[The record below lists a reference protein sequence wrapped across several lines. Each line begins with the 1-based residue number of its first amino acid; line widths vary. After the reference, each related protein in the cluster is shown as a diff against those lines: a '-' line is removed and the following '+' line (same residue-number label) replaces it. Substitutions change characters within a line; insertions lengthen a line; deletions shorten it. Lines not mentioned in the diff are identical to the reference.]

1 MTIEM
6 LQSAKIAATK
16 ARDTATK
23 RVLSDMI
30 DACQKASITSKGR
43 VEITEQLVNE
53 TLVKYQKTV
62 QEMIDTCPSSY
73 EDKLKQYKADMEIV
87 KQYAPQL
94 ITDKETIANRVKEIA
109 GVQGIEL
116 VKANR
121 GALMRSIS
129 AELKG
134 KADMKIVSAIVG
146 DILN

>member
-1 MTIEM
+1 MTLEM

-16 ARDTATK
+16 ARDTETK

-30 DACQKASITSKGR
+30 DACQKATITPKGR
-43 VEITEQLVNE
+43 VELTEQLVDE
-53 TLVKYQKTV
+53 TLIKYQKTV

-94 ITDKETIANRVKEIA
+94 ITDKETIAKKVKEIA
-109 GVQGIEL
+109 GAQGIEL

-129 AELKG
+129 TKLKG
-134 KADMKIVSAIVG
+134 KADMKIVSAVVG

>member
-1 MTIEM
+1 MTLEM
-6 LQSAKIAATK
+6 LQSAKIAAIK
-16 ARDTATK
+16 ARDSETK

-43 VEITEQLVNE
+43 VEITEQLVDE
-53 TLVKYQKTV
+53 TLIKYQKTA

-94 ITDKETIANRVKEIA
+94 ITDKETIAKKVKEIA
-109 GVQGIEL
+109 GAQGIEL

-134 KADMKIVSAIVG
+134 KADMKIVSAVVG

>member
-1 MTIEM
+1 MTLEM

-16 ARDTATK
+16 ARDVETK

-43 VEITEQLVNE
+43 VEITEQLVDE
-53 TLVKYQKTV
+53 TLIKYQKTV
-62 QEMIDTCPSSY
+62 QEMIDTCPISY

-94 ITDKETIANRVKEIA
+94 ITDKETIANRVKKIA
-109 GVQGIEL
+109 GAQGIEL

-121 GALMRSIS
+121 GALMRSIP

>member
-1 MTIEM
+1 MTLEM

-16 ARDTATK
+16 ARDIETK

-43 VEITEQLVNE
+43 VEITEQLVDE
-53 TLVKYQKTV
+53 TLIKYQKTV

-94 ITDKETIANRVKEIA
+94 IIDKETIANRVKEIA
-109 GVQGIEL
+109 GAQGIEL

-129 AELKG
+129 ADLKG
-134 KADMKIVSAIVG
+134 KADMKIVSAVVG

>member
-1 MTIEM
+1 MTLEM
-6 LQSAKIAATK
+6 LQLAKIAATK
-16 ARDTATK
+16 ARDNETK

-43 VEITEQLVNE
+43 VEITEQLVDE
-53 TLVKYQKTV
+53 TLIKYQKTV

-73 EDKLKQYKADMEIV
+73 ENKLKQYKADMEIV

-109 GVQGIEL
+109 GAQGIEL

-134 KADMKIVSAIVG
+134 KADMKIVSAVVG

>member
-1 MTIEM
+1 MTLEM

-16 ARDTATK
+16 ARDIETK

-43 VEITEQLVNE
+43 VEITEQLVDE
-53 TLVKYQKTV
+53 TLIKYQKTV

-109 GVQGIEL
+109 GAQGIEL

-134 KADMKIVSAIVG
+134 KTDMKIVSAIVG

>member
-1 MTIEM
+1 MTLEM
-6 LQSAKIAATK
+6 LQLAKIAATK
-16 ARDTATK
+16 ARDNETK

-43 VEITEQLVNE
+43 VEITEQLVDE
-53 TLVKYQKTV
+53 TLIKYQKTV

-73 EDKLKQYKADMEIV
+73 GDKLKQYKADMEIV

-109 GVQGIEL
+109 GAQGIEL

-129 AELKG
+129 AELKD
-134 KADMKIVSAIVG
+134 KADMKIVSAVVG

>member
-1 MTIEM
+1 MTLEM

-43 VEITEQLVNE
+43 VEITEQLVDE
-53 TLVKYQKTV
+53 TLIKYQKTV

-109 GVQGIEL
+109 GAQGIEL

-146 DILN
+146 GLLK

>member
-1 MTIEM
+1 MTLEM

-43 VEITEQLVNE
+43 VEITEQLVDE
-53 TLVKYQKTV
+53 TLIKYQKTV
-62 QEMIDTCPSSY
+62 QEMIDTCPISY

-109 GVQGIEL
+109 GAQGIEL

>member
-1 MTIEM
+1 MTLEM

-16 ARDTATK
+16 ARDIETK

-43 VEITEQLVNE
+43 VEITEQLVDE
-53 TLVKYQKTV
+53 TLIKYQKTV

-109 GVQGIEL
+109 GAQGIEL

-129 AELKG
+129 ADLKG
-134 KADMKIVSAIVG
+134 KADMKIVSAVVG
-146 DILN
+146 GILA

>member
-1 MTIEM
+1 MTLEM

-43 VEITEQLVNE
+43 VEITEQLVDE
-53 TLVKYQKTV
+53 SLIKYQKTV

-94 ITDKETIANRVKEIA
+94 ITDKETIANRVKKIA
-109 GVQGIEL
+109 GAQGIEL

>member
-1 MTIEM
+1 MTLEM

-30 DACQKASITSKGR
+30 DVCQKASITSKGR
-43 VEITEQLVNE
+43 VEITEQLVDE
-53 TLVKYQKTV
+53 TLIKYQKTV

-109 GVQGIEL
+109 GAQGIEL

-121 GALMRSIS
+121 GALMKSIS

-134 KADMKIVSAIVG
+134 KADMKIVSAVVG
-146 DILN
+146 DILD

>member
-1 MTIEM
+1 MTLEM
-6 LQSAKIAATK
+6 LQSAKIAAIK
-16 ARDTATK
+16 ARDTETK

-30 DACQKASITSKGR
+30 DACQKATITPKGR
-43 VEITEQLVNE
+43 VELIEQLVDE
-53 TLVKYQKTV
+53 TLIKYQKTV

-94 ITDKETIANRVKEIA
+94 ITDKETIAKKVKEIA
-109 GVQGIEL
+109 GTQGIEL

>member
-1 MTIEM
+1 MTLEM

-16 ARDTATK
+16 ARDSETK

-30 DACQKASITSKGR
+30 DACQKASITPKGR
-43 VEITEQLVNE
+43 VEITEQLVDE
-53 TLVKYQKTV
+53 TLIKYQKTV

-109 GVQGIEL
+109 GAQGIEL

-134 KADMKIVSAIVG
+134 KADMKIVSVIVG

>member
-1 MTIEM
+1 MTLEM

-16 ARDTATK
+16 ARDIETK

-43 VEITEQLVNE
+43 VEITEQLVDE
-53 TLVKYQKTV
+53 TLIKYQKTV

-94 ITDKETIANRVKEIA
+94 ITDKETIANRVKKIA
-109 GVQGIEL
+109 GAQGIEL

>member
-1 MTIEM
+1 MTLEM
-6 LQSAKIAATK
+6 LQSAKITATK

-43 VEITEQLVNE
+43 VEITEQLVDE
-53 TLVKYQKTV
+53 TLIKYQKTV

-109 GVQGIEL
+109 GAQGIEL

-134 KADMKIVSAIVG
+134 KADMKIVSAVVG

>member
-1 MTIEM
+1 MTLEM

-16 ARDTATK
+16 ARDIETK

-43 VEITEQLVNE
+43 VEITEQLVDE
-53 TLVKYQKTV
+53 TLIKYQKTV

-94 ITDKETIANRVKEIA
+94 ITDKETIANRFKEIA
-109 GVQGIEL
+109 GAQGIEL

-134 KADMKIVSAIVG
+134 KADMKIVSAVVG

>member
-1 MTIEM
+1 MTLEM

-43 VEITEQLVNE
+43 VEITEQLVDE
-53 TLVKYQKTV
+53 TLIKYQKTV

-109 GVQGIEL
+109 EVQGIEL

-134 KADMKIVSAIVG
+134 KVDMKIVSAVVG